1 VNNDPVP
8 RLLPDEGHHRQPGRP
23 RSVDA
28 DDAILRATV
37 ELLAQSGLG
46 RTTIAAVAA
55 RAGVARAT
63 IYLRWAT
70 RDQLIAAAARHALGR
85 PPFSLSGDLEV
96 DLRVG
101 TRETQQVLGRPG
113 FLAIFPE
120 IIRALLSEDAAVS
133 YDEIAPNRRNLA
145 REYRELAASS
155 GFRTDIAATVPF
167 DLLVGSHI
175 NHIMATGRPPTPQ
188 VAAQLTEVIL
198 AGLRS
203 PAPPMAR
210 SKGRASSSAAGRA
223 RKAR

>member
-1 VNNDPVP
+1 MSKDPVP
-8 RLLPDEGHHRQPGRP
+8 RLLPDEAPPRQPGRP

-70 RDQLIAAAARHALGR
+70 RDELIAAAARHALGR
-85 PPFSLSGDLEV
+85 PPFDLSGDLEV
-96 DLRVG
+96 DLRRG
-101 TRETQQVLGRPG
+101 TQETQQVLGRPG

-145 REYRELAASS
+145 REYLELAASS
-155 GFRTDIAATVPF
+155 GFRTDIASTVPF

-175 NHIMATGRPPTPQ
+175 NYIMATGRPPTPQ
-188 VAAQLTEVIL
+188 IAAQLTEVIL
-198 AGLRS
+198 AGLRVPVE
-203 PAPPMAR
+203 PATR
-210 SKGRASSSAAGRA
+210 SRA
-223 RKAR
+223 RLPTTPARRAGKAR